1 MMPPAELVLSGIV
14 RPTKEMLAGIGD
26 VAIHPGSGRTPYIDA
41 TIFDGI
47 TWRALDLK
55 GFGFSL
61 DNRGFGHSSEIG
73 PIMRQIERKIA
84 GHKGSPVYYGYPVN
98 SKRRKYIYR
107 GIP

>member
-84 GHKGSPVYYGYPVN
+84 GHKGSPVYYDYPAN
-98 SKRRKYIYR
+98 SKRR
-107 GIP
+107 